1 MRQLIVPA
9 CACLLTW
16 SVPTAHEPSRPIEKF
31 TKTLPRDAEPA
42 TLDAKAS
49 TADANVV
56 IARTIPAE
64 LDANAYGSS
73 NSSDAQNSS
82 DAKDAADLLAPA
94 VTVDIPMQTE
104 IADTAELEIVKDVAA
119 DPPPPPPKPV
129 IHRSRQEVCDTL
141 TKAAAKNDL
150 PVPFFI
156 RLLFQESRFKPGVV
170 SRAGAQGIAQFMPET
185 ANSVGLDN
193 PFDPLQ
199 AIPAS
204 ARLLRDLFQQF
215 GNLGLAAAAY
225 NAGPKRIQDWLTKKG
240 KLPQETQGYVK
251 TITGRPV
258 ETWTVAAAGHPGVR
272 LPRNAPC
279 QEAAGL
285 YAWDGPEVVPLPA
298 PRTHTV
304 YASASNRAAAVNS
317 HVKITRT
324 ASRVTAVIKIEKPAK
339 KAGTHGSK
347 VAAEQLTARK
357 QKSAKV
363 AHNEKPAHGH
373 KHKSQKIAQK

>member
-16 SVPTAHEPSRPIEKF
+16 SVPTAQEPNRPVEKF
-31 TKTLPRDAEPA
+31 TKASPRDTAPA
-42 TLDAKAS
+42 TLDTKAPA
-49 TADANVV
+49 ADAKVV

-64 LDANAYGSS
+64 LDASAYSSS
-73 NSSDAQNSS
+73 NFSNAQNSP
-82 DAKDAADLLAPA
+82 DAKDSTDLLAPA
-94 VTVDIPMQTE
+94 VTIDIPMQSE
-104 IADTAELEIVKDVAA
+104 IADTTELKIVKDVAV

-225 NAGPKRIQDWLTKKG
+225 NAGPKRIQDWLAKKG

-272 LPRNAPC
+272 LPRHAPC

-285 YAWDGPEVVPLPA
+285 YAWNGPEVVPTPLPS
-298 PRTHTV
+298 PRTHPV
-304 YASASNRAAAVNS
+304 YVSASNRATPANS
-317 HVKITRT
+317 HVKIVHQT
-324 ASRVTAVIKIEKPAK
+324 SRMVVIIKVAKPAK
-339 KAGTHGSK
+339 KTTTHGTK

-357 QKSAKV
+357 QKSAKAV
-363 AHNEKPAHGH
+363 SGH